1 MGTLY
6 ETLQWMTRDLRVSM
20 DDFGFTVYGEEK
32 ENDNMDKP
40 VKMIMCDGTVYT
52 IGVKKFVPE
61 VNVTDISVYNEK
73 VVELT
78 FVTGEVYK
86 AVCDDTDKF
95 DINKGIEVCILKYLL
110 NGSND
115 YNNLVKKIRK
125 QYDQKCEAEKKDAER
140 HEQMKRKRA
149 KRQAAK
155 KRRAERKREEQ
166 IEMQKEAYVR
176 AMKEMKNETC
186 QCGKDTAK

>member
-1 MGTLY
+1 MAMVD
-6 ETLQWMTRDLRVSM
+6 ESARWMAHNPRDLRFFM
-20 DDFGFTVYGEEK
+20 DDFGFNVCMEEK
-32 ENDNMDKP
+32 EKDNMGKTLFD
-40 VKMIMCDGTVYT
+40 DTVYT
-52 IGVKKFVPE
+52 IGIKKFVP
-61 VNVTDISVYNEK
+61 VVGVTDIAVYNEK

-78 FVTGEVYK
+78 FATGEVYK

-95 DINKGIEVCILKYLL
+95 DINKGIEVCLLKYLL

-125 QYDQKCEAEKKDAER
+125 QYDQKCESEKKAEER

>member
-1 MGTLY
+1 MAMVG
-6 ETLQWMTRDLRVSM
+6 ESARWIARDPRFFM
-20 DDFGFTVYGEEK
+20 DDFGFNVYGEEK
-32 ENDNMDKP
+32 ENENMDKP
-40 VKMIMCDGTVYT
+40 VKMIAFDNTVYT
-52 IGVKKFVPE
+52 FEIKKFVPE
-61 VNVTDISVYNEK
+61 VNVTDISVYNKK

-78 FVTGEVYK
+78 FDTGEVYK
-86 AVCDDTDKF
+86 AVCDEADKF

-110 NGSND
+110 NGSNN
-115 YNNLVKKIRK
+115 YNNLVKKIKK
-125 QYDQKCEAEKKDAER
+125 QYDQKCAAEKKAEER
-140 HEQMKRKRA
+140 HEQMKRKRD

-155 KRRAERKREEQ
+155 KRREERKREEQ

>member
-1 MGTLY
+1 METLH
-6 ETLQWMTRDLRVSM
+6 EVLQWMTRDPRVFM
-20 DDFGFTVYGEEK
+20 DDFGLNVYGEEK

-40 VKMIMCDGTVYT
+40 VKMIMFDDTAYT

-61 VNVTDISVYNEK
+61 VNVTDTAVYNEK

-78 FVTGEVYK
+78 FATGEVYK

-95 DINKGIEVCILKYLL
+95 DINKGIEVCLLKYLL

-125 QYDQKCEAEKKDAER
+125 QYDQKCEAEKKAEER

-176 AMKEMKNETC
+176 AMREMDKCDCE
-186 QCGKDTAK
+186 GKCSNK